1 MFFFRVTNEK
11 ERPEIY
17 YSKPP
22 ASMQQSQPDSLLAK
36 DETFPELQDAAS
48 TSTVVGDDEAAST
61 GRTDGDA
68 FPKAFDRELVTPTNL
83 DSRQVS
89 IESYGSSPNGL
100 KSSPSPLIDMEE
112 RRRSILDHH
121 WAVPRSI
128 EKEDSKDDST
138 KDELKEDVREEEEES
153 KDKEE
158 QPKTSTGGE
167 VMIIFIF

>member
-1 MFFFRVTNEK
+1 
-11 ERPEIY
+11 
-17 YSKPP
+17 
-22 ASMQQSQPDSLLAK
+22 MQQSQPDSLLAK
-36 DETFPELQDAAS
+36 DETFPELQEAAS
-48 TSTVVGDDEAAST
+48 SSTVVGDDEAAST
-61 GRTDGDA
+61 GRTEGDA

-89 IESYGSSPNGL
+89 IESCSSSNGP
-100 KSSPSPLIDMEE
+100 KSSPSPLVDHEE

-138 KDELKEDVREEEEES
+138 KEEVKEVEEDEEI

-158 QPKTSTGGE
+158 PQKPSSVGE
-167 VMIIFIF
+167 VRKKAEFLFLELNLLSL